1 MATAKIT
8 KGVSSRSKE
17 TTFSFIRKRDG
28 RIVPFDDSRITN
40 AVLKALVITGEGS
53 MEEAEKVSA
62 AVMAALLR
70 RRTPESVPN
79 IEDIQDIVETQLILM
94 DFAKTAKS
102 YILYR
107 SERMKIREDSR
118 SVPEHVKK
126 LVKESRQ
133 YFRNLLS
140 EFIYYR
146 TYSRWIEDEG
156 RRETWIETVDRYMG
170 FMKERLDDA
179 ISTREYAD
187 VREAI
192 LKQETMPSMRLFW
205 AAGKAARAN
214 NVTAFNC
221 SFTAPT
227 KLGDFAEIMYLAM
240 SGAGVGFSVESQT
253 VEQLPQIKAQT
264 GKFVPTHV
272 VKDSKDG
279 WCDALTAGLVTWFAG
294 KDIKFDYTQVRAQGA
309 RLRTMGGKASGPE
322 PLRDLLTTAR
332 AKVLSKQNRR
342 LSTLDVHDL
351 ICKIGEI
358 VVVGGVRRTALIS
371 LSDLHDEELRHAKDG
386 AFYLKDP
393 QRAMANNSA
402 VYLERPSAVHFMEE
416 WLALAQSGSGERGIF
431 NRGGLVTQMPARR
444 TAISKK
450 HMQFMG
456 TNPCGEITLRSKE
469 FCNLSEVV
477 CRKEDTEES
486 LIRKIRTATLM
497 GTYQCML
504 TDFNYIGKEW
514 KKNCD
519 EERLL
524 GVSLT
529 GQWDCPAVRSPKVLK
544 YLREEAIRVN
554 EKYAKKFGINASSS
568 ITCVKPSGNVS
579 QLVDASSGMHP
590 RHAEQY
596 IRRVRIG
603 ATDSLFNMMRDQKV
617 TYHSEVGQP
626 VDTASVYVL
635 DFPVQAPKSSTY
647 KDGMSAIEQLEY
659 WKMVKE
665 NFTEHNPSVTVSIG
679 DEEWLGVADWIYK
692 NWDMTGGLS
701 FLPRNNHVYAL
712 APYEAIDKERYKEL
726 AANFPTI
733 DFSQIVLYERDDQT
747 QGSKEAACVAGVCE
761 I

>member
-1 MATAKIT
+1 MVGHTAKT
-8 KGVSSRSKE
+8 GYSRVGSSGLAHLAESYGMTNSHKAVS
-17 TTFSFIRKRDG
+17 
-28 RIVPFDDSRITN
+28 P
-40 AVLKALVITGEGS
+40 VI
-53 MEEAEKVSA
+53 EESSA
-62 AVMAALLR
+62 AFYCGFLR
-70 RRTPESVPN
+70 GWFDADGSVQGN
-79 IEDIQDIVETQLILM
+79 QEKG
-94 DFAKTAKS
+94 FS
-102 YILYR
+102 
-107 SERMKIREDSR
+107 IRLAS
-118 SVPEHVKK
+118 
-126 LVKESRQ
+126 
-133 YFRNLLS
+133 N
-140 EFIYYR
+140 
-146 TYSRWIEDEG
+146 G
-156 RRETWIETVDRYMG
+156 
-170 FMKERLDDA
+170 
-179 ISTREYAD
+179 
-187 VREAI
+187 
-192 LKQETMPSMRLFW
+192 
-205 AAGKAARAN
+205 
-214 NVTAFNC
+214 
-221 SFTAPT
+221 
-227 KLGDFAEIMYLAM
+227 LGDLQA
-240 SGAGVGFSVESQT
+240 
-253 VEQLPQIKAQT
+253 AQRM
-264 GKFVPTHV
+264 
-272 VKDSKDG
+272 
-279 WCDALTAGLVTWFAG
+279 L
-294 KDIKFDYTQVRAQGA
+294 A
-309 RLRTMGGKASGPE
+309 RLGIIATIYE
-322 PLRDLLTTAR
+322 
-332 AKVLSKQNRR
+332 N
-342 LSTLDVHDL
+342 
-351 ICKIGEI
+351 
-358 VVVGGVRRTALIS
+358 RRTAHLKELPDGKGGSATYACAANHELVIS
-371 LSDLHDEELRHAKDG
+371 AANIPIFIKRIGFVDPDKKERCSSVMGAYRRSLNAETYASTVTRKASVGYEPVYDCTVEDVHAFD
-386 AFYLKDP
+386 
-393 QRAMANNSA
+393 ANG
-402 VYLERPSAVHFMEE
+402 VYVH
-416 WLALAQSGSGERGIF
+416 
-431 NRGGLVTQMPARR
+431 N
-444 TAISKK
+444 
-450 HMQFMG
+450 
-456 TNPCGEITLRSKE
+456 CGEITLRSKE

-603 ATDSLFNMMRDQKV
+603 STDSLFNMMRDQKV

-626 VDTASVYVL
+626 VDSASVYVL
-635 DFPVQAPKSSTY
+635 DFPVQAPKSSIY
-647 KDGMSAIEQLEY
+647 KDDMSAVEQLEY

-726 AANFPTI
+726 AANFPAI

-747 QGSKEAACVAGVCE
+747 QGSKEAACVAGLCE